1 MQVSKPIKTDYGS
14 LHGRDATHLDEI
26 QFENGTNRLR
36 LRGEL
41 SAALCDEPP
50 DGDWIPFDLLF
61 DGVLVSHVT
70 ELDTW
75 ESKRDW
81 YHTSSFDE
89 VEHSAWLASMTG
101 KISADHTHFIVATYD
116 DVVEVICREFTLS
129 LEQPRQNKRME
140 SNA

>member
-14 LHGRDATHLDEI
+14 LHGRDAIHLDEI
-26 QFENGTNRLR
+26 QFENGTNRPR
-36 LRGEL
+36 LRGEF
-41 SAALCDEPP
+41 SAALCEDPP

-81 YHTSSFDE
+81 YNKSSFDE
-89 VEHSAWLASMTG
+89 IEHSAWLASMAG
-101 KISADHTHFIVATYD
+101 KITADHKHYIVSTYD
-116 DVVEVICREFTLS
+116 YVVEVISKGFTLS

-140 SNA
+140 SHG